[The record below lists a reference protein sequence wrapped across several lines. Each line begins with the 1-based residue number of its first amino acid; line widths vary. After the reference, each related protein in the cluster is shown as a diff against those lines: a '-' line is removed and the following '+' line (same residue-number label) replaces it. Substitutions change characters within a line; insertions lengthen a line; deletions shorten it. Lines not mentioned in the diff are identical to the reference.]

1 MGRLVT
7 HARQLRLEYQAKVGR
22 HVPIEE
28 VATQIGIDRKT
39 LTKIELSQLR
49 RIDADTIERLCAFYA
64 AAGLNVKHILE
75 YQAEGIRTPGLAT
88 A

>member
-1 MGRLVT
+1 MT
-7 HARQLRLEYQAKVGR
+7 QHF
-22 HVPIEE
+22 EE

-49 RIDADTIERLCAFYA
+49 RIDADKIERLCAFYA
-64 AAGLNVKHILE
+64 AAGLNVQHILE
-75 YQAEGIRTPGLAT
+75 YQAEGIRTPGLAS